1 MLRATGFSVAG
12 PGLHAPCQ
20 DVDVPCSC
28 CTSESLDIFGEK
40 GARRELRRYLS
51 KGLGG
56 ADARLIAAWAAEG
69 GLDGAAVIEVGGG
82 IGQIQV
88 DLLRRG
94 AMRGTI
100 VEVLG
105 DYRGPAGELAAA
117 AGVADRS
124 SFVLADLV
132 ETPEAV
138 EPADVVVLRR
148 VVCCSPDGPEL
159 LAAAAGRTRQT
170 LLASYPRDRVAVRV
184 VLRLQ
189 NMALALMRKR
199 FRVFVHAPRD
209 LEQAAA
215 RRGLCLTRI
224 SQGIAWETV
233 QFDVVTS

>member
-1 MLRATGFSVAG
+1 MLRATGFSIAG
-12 PGLHAPCQ
+12 SGLRVPCQ

-40 GARRELRRYLS
+40 GARRALRRYLR

-69 GLDGAAVIEVGGG
+69 ELDGATVIEVGGG

-94 AMRGTI
+94 AMRGTV
-100 VEVLG
+100 VEVVA
-105 DYRGPAGELAAA
+105 DYQGPAGELAAA

-124 SFVLADLV
+124 SFVLADLI
-132 ETPEAV
+132 ETPDAV

-159 LAAAAGRTRQT
+159 LAAAAGRTRQ
-170 LLASYPRDRVAVRV
+170 
-184 VLRLQ
+184 
-189 NMALALMRKR
+189 
-199 FRVFVHAPRD
+199 HAPRQ
-209 LEQAAA
+209 LSA
-215 RRGLCLTRI
+215 RSRCRPRRSATAEHGPRADAKAVSRLRPR
-224 SQGIAWETV
+224 A
-233 QFDVVTS
+233 

>member
-1 MLRATGFSVAG
+1 MYPHVHICRADQADTRGRENLPEAPKYLEKIKKIIEVEGGILEDVYAIMGPWDFVALVKYPDNETAFRVLAKIGMLEVVKTETFPAERSTSSSRRSSRVQRVCRSQGADA
-12 PGLHAPCQ
+12 PCDRLLRCRLRPARPCQ

-40 GARRELRRYLS
+40 GARRELRRYLR

-69 GLDGAAVIEVGGG
+69 ELEGATVIEVGGG

-94 AMRGTI
+94 AMRGTV

-124 SFVLADLV
+124 SFVLADL
-132 ETPEAV
+132 
-138 EPADVVVLRR
+138 
-148 VVCCSPDGPEL
+148 
-159 LAAAAGRTRQT
+159 
-170 LLASYPRDRVAVRV
+170 
-184 VLRLQ
+184 
-189 NMALALMRKR
+189 
-199 FRVFVHAPRD
+199 
-209 LEQAAA
+209 
-215 RRGLCLTRI
+215 I
-224 SQGIAWETV
+224 
-233 QFDVVTS
+233 

>member
-1 MLRATGFSVAG
+1 M
-12 PGLHAPCQ
+12 
-20 DVDVPCSC
+20 PCSC

-40 GARRELRRYLS
+40 GARRELRRYLR

-69 GLDGAAVIEVGGG
+69 ELEGATVIEVGGG

-94 AMRGTI
+94 AMRGTV

-124 SFVLADLV
+124 SFVLADLI
-132 ETPEAV
+132 ETPDAV
-138 EPADVVVLRR
+138 ERADVVVLRR

-159 LAAAAGRTRQT
+159 LAAAAGRTR
-170 LLASYPRDRVAVRV
+170 RDAVRQLSARSPCRPRRSPTAEHRARAGAEAV
-184 VLRLQ
+184 PSLRPC
-189 NMALALMRKR
+189 ARGPTEIR
-199 FRVFVHAPRD
+199 C
-209 LEQAAA
+209 AA
-215 RRGLCLTRI
+215 RPRPGSRLAGHRLGDGAVRRHVLTD
-224 SQGIAWETV
+224 S
-233 QFDVVTS
+233 